1 MASFPSRPS
10 ATRYVTFISIVA
22 ALGGLLFGYDTA
34 VISGAIGFLR
44 TYFDLSAAEMGWAA
58 ASALLGCVLGASGA
72 GVASDRFGRK
82 KILMVAGVFFA
93 VSAVW
98 TALPGNFT
106 QFVIARILGGIGV
119 GIASMLSPMYI
130 AEVAPAQIRGRL
142 VTFNQFA
149 IVTGILT
156 VYFVNYSIAG
166 LGVGDWNVQVGWRW
180 MFGSEAFPA
189 ILFLFFLFLI
199 PESPRWLIKEGREEE
214 ARKVLSRVR
223 NGDDIE
229 DEVREIKKTLTVA
242 KVSMRELLHPTWRGV
257 VVLGAVLAILQQ
269 VTGINVFM
277 YYAPEIFKQLGAGV
291 DSALLQTIVV
301 GAVNM
306 LFTVVALYTI
316 DRVGRKTLLIAGAS
330 GMGLSLTALGWA
342 AATNT
347 TEIWVLAFVLGYIA
361 CFAASMGPVVWV
373 VLSEI
378 FPTRL
383 RGRAMAVATF
393 SIWLANYAVSQTFPI
408 LNENEWLVATFGG
421 GFPFWLYAFFCV
433 VTVVVSM
440 RYIPETKGKTL
451 EQIEEMWKSKTT
463 N

>member
-1 MASFPSRPS
+1 
-10 ATRYVTFISIVA
+10 
-22 ALGGLLFGYDTA
+22 
-34 VISGAIGFLR
+34 
-44 TYFDLSAAEMGWAA
+44 
-58 ASALLGCVLGASGA
+58 
-72 GVASDRFGRK
+72 
-82 KILMVAGVFFA
+82 
-93 VSAVW
+93 
-98 TALPGNFT
+98 
-106 QFVIARILGGIGV
+106 
-119 GIASMLSPMYI
+119 
-130 AEVAPAQIRGRL
+130 
-142 VTFNQFA
+142 
-149 IVTGILT
+149 
-156 VYFVNYSIAG
+156 
-166 LGVGDWNVQVGWRW
+166 
-180 MFGSEAFPA
+180 
-189 ILFLFFLFLI
+189 
-199 PESPRWLIKEGREEE
+199 LIKEGREEE

-277 YYAPEIFKQLGAGV
+277 YYAPEIFKQLGSGV

-306 LFTVVALYTI
+306 LFTIVALYTI

-330 GMGLSLTALGWA
+330 GMGLSLAALGWA
-342 AATNT
+342 SATNN
-347 TEIWVLAFVLGYIA
+347 IDVWVLAFVLGYIA

-393 SIWLANYAVSQTFPI
+393 SIWLANYVVSQTFPI
-408 LNENEWLVATFGG
+408 INENEWLVATFGG

-451 EQIEEMWKSKTT
+451 EQIEEMWRAK
-463 N
+463 NA

>member
-1 MASFPSRPS
+1 MASFPSRRS

-82 KILMVAGVFFA
+82 NVLIVAAVLFA

-156 VYFVNYSIAG
+156 VYFVNYYIAG

-180 MFGSEAFPA
+180 MFGSEALPA
-189 ILFLFFLFLI
+189 ILFLFFLFFI

-277 YYAPEIFKQLGAGV
+277 YYAPEIFKQLGSGV

-306 LFTVVALYTI
+306 LFTIVALYTI

-330 GMGLSLTALGWA
+330 GMGLSLAALGWA
-342 AATNT
+342 SATNN
-347 TEIWVLAFVLGYIA
+347 IDVWVLAFVLGYIA

-393 SIWLANYAVSQTFPI
+393 SIWLANYVVSQTFPI
-408 LNENEWLVATFGG
+408 INENEWLVTTFGG

-451 EQIEEMWKSKTT
+451 EQIEEMWRAK
-463 N
+463 NA